1 METITSIKPLIAVLV
16 SICVVPLLVLC
27 KKPNIRETWT
37 FAAAAVKL
45 LLVLS
50 MLPVILNCWVKYR
63 LLFIRT
69 LGCFGRDHEWH

>member
-27 KKPNIRETWT
+27 TKPNIRETWT

-50 MLPVILNCWVKYR
+50 MLPVILKACCLPVWR
-63 LLFIRT
+63 HPSGL
-69 LGCFGRDHEWH
+69 